1 MNELVSVITPTYN
14 SENFI
19 SETIDSILG
28 QSYTNLELIL
38 IDDASLDNT
47 REIINTYKAR
57 DPRIVTVFLKEN
69 SGSGIARNR
78 GIETARGKYLAFVD
92 SDDFWNKDKLKTQ
105 INFMQKH
112 EYTFTYTKYSF
123 INESGMLVKEYN
135 IAPNQCNYLR
145 LLIQDC
151 IGCSTVMIDCEKLG
165 KEYMPDLRNRQDWAL
180 WLKYVR
186 KSGKAY
192 GLRYPYTH
200 YRMRKGSISSNKLKL
215 FKFHWQIY
223 FKIEKYN
230 IIVSSLLFTLNI
242 LAILYYSLLNKVFVK
257 NKLLKKIH

>member
-14 SENFI
+14 SEKFI

-38 IDDASLDNT
+38 IDDASLDST
-47 REIINTYKAR
+47 REVLNTYKKR
-57 DPRIVTVFLKEN
+57 DPRIVMIFLEKN

-78 GIETARGKYLAFVD
+78 GIEFARGKYLAFVD
-92 SDDFWNKDKLKTQ
+92 SDDYWHKDKLRIQ
-105 INFMQKH
+105 VDFMRKH
-112 EYTFTYTKYSF
+112 GYSFTYTKYSF
-123 INESGMLVKEYN
+123 VDESGLLVKEYN

-151 IGCSTVMIDCEKLG
+151 IGCSTVMIDSEKLG

-192 GLRYPYTH
+192 GLKDPFTN
-200 YRMRKGSISSNKLKL
+200 YRLRKGSISSNKLKL
-215 FKFHWQIY
+215 FKFHWHIY
-223 FKIEKYN
+223 YRIENYN
-230 IIVSSLLFTLNI
+230 IIVSAILFALNI
-242 LAILYYSLLNKVFVK
+242 LAILYYSLLNKFLIK
-257 NKLLKKIH
+257 DKL